1 MTFINNELKTVTRGD
16 AIWVYEWYAF

>member
-16 AIWVYEWYAF
+16 AIWVY